1 VDTRTRVAEPADADT
16 RGGICYRAFA
26 AVADRHGFPH
36 DFLTVEQATA
46 MLSGLITHPRIFG
59 VVAEQRG
66 AIVGSNFLDERSAIS
81 SVGPITVEP
90 SRQHQGIG
98 TRLMQA
104 VLDEHTNRGAPGIRL
119 VQAAY
124 NTASMSLYT
133 RLGFDVREQF
143 ALMQGSALNAV
154 PPGFHVRAVVDAD
167 LKRCNELCFRAHGHN
182 RDGELNDALDLG
194 LARLVERD
202 GRITGYSTGIGQFA
216 HAVAETRD
224 DLIALI
230 GSVGAYSGTGFLVP
244 MLDGDLLRWCLQNN
258 LRLVYM
264 ANLMTMG
271 LYQQPRGAYLASMG
285 C

>member
-1 VDTRTRVAEPADADT
+1 VDTRIRAAEPADAQAC
-16 RGGICYRAFA
+16 GEICYRAFA

-36 DFLTVEQATA
+36 DFLTVEHATA
-46 MLSGLITHPRIFG
+46 TLSGLIAHPRVFS

-66 AIVGSNFLDERSAIS
+66 VIVGSNFLDERSAIFS
-81 SVGPITVEP
+81 IGPITVEP

-98 TRLMQA
+98 ARLMEA
-104 VLDEHTNRGAPGIRL
+104 VLDEYTNRGAPGVRL
-119 VQAAY
+119 VQVAY

-143 ALMQGSALNAV
+143 ALMQGPALNAV
-154 PPGFHVRAVVDAD
+154 PPGFHVRTVADAD
-167 LKRCNELCFRAHGHN
+167 LQRCNGLCFRAHGYN
-182 RDGELNDALDLG
+182 RGGELNDALDLG
-194 LARLVERD
+194 LARLVERN

-230 GSVGAYSGTGFLVP
+230 GSVDAYSGIGFLVP
-244 MLDGDLLRWCLQNN
+244 MLDSDLLRWCLRNN
-258 LRLVYM
+258 LRLVYI